1 VLQDRQGLPEVGAVP
16 GEESC
21 RTQAGDLSASG
32 QPDSETAGP
41 RRLGPLEGAAAA
53 AAAAAERV
61 AAGGT
66 MRRGGLLEVAL
77 AFALLLESYTSHGA
91 DANLEAGSLKETR
104 ANRAKRRGG
113 GGHDALKG

>member
-1 VLQDRQGLPEVGAVP
+1 MQGKGCPKREQRREKKAVGAGRGHP
-16 GEESC
+16 CG
-21 RTQAGDLSASG
+21 G
-32 QPDSETAGP
+32 TAGP
-41 RRLGPLEGAAAA
+41 AGSRRLGALEGAAAA
-53 AAAAAERV
+53 AAAARV

-77 AFALLLESYTSHGA
+77 AFALLLASYTSHGA
-91 DANLEAGSLKETR
+91 DANLEAGNLKETR